1 MDKAKIYDRQPTDT
15 DKSWLA
21 FCKYRD
27 MGNDRTLEK
36 VRIECGLRSVR
47 KLELWSSKYS
57 WVKRCAAFDDDENKA
72 ISKALQNQRL
82 KQRLQLEKDAWKL
95 REKILKKADQLLAIP
110 IVTKSVSDDGK
121 TIFTPTDKWALRD
134 AIALDKYAHELG
146 IFATGGEPKKLD
158 EVEAVSVLANM
169 GILPA
174 SAVVAIGEVLS
185 QFKEV
190 IRDSLRHG

>member
-82 KQRLQLEKDAWKL
+82 KQRLQLEKDAWKQIHIKCSIC
-95 REKILKKADQLLAIP
+95 EEFCYSSCICC
-110 IVTKSVSDDGK
+110 
-121 TIFTPTDKWALRD
+121 
-134 AIALDKYAHELG
+134 
-146 IFATGGEPKKLD
+146 
-158 EVEAVSVLANM
+158 
-169 GILPA
+169 
-174 SAVVAIGEVLS
+174 
-185 QFKEV
+185 FKCNY
-190 IRDSLRHG
+190 